1 VVTGKLDVR
10 GVTLPPLPP
19 LPPLPDE
26 PEPEPALDLDDGAT
40 LDDDP
45 ELMDAAEA
53 YAESGDE
60 GQRF

>member
-1 VVTGKLDVR
+1 VR